1 MSILK
6 VRINGFDVEGTSG
19 EIRELIGMAPAA
31 TVEGDVKKAQT
42 FELQS
47 RMAGMSMQ
55 DTISML
61 VNLLG
66 ADNKLQGSMPVN
78 NTVVPEVIPS
88 PQVATEPTPVVMPNG
103 DVLNLKGVRLA
114 SRDNIAPGDGT
125 GPKGT
130 QGSTGVSSKGTV
142 LAGMDPVEL
151 VQLAERNKME
161 YTAPDRSRGV
171 RRR

>member
-1 MSILK
+1 MK

-31 TVEGDVKKAQT
+31 AVEGDVKKAQT

-78 NTVVPEVIPS
+78 NTVVPEVIPN
-88 PQVATEPTPVVMPNG
+88 PPVATEPTPVVMPNG
-103 DVLNLKGVRLA
+103 DVLNSNYYAFHYQQRKLILHPTAHLPLA
-114 SRDNIAPGDGT
+114 VPIADY
-125 GPKGT
+125 
-130 QGSTGVSSKGTV
+130 QLSS
-142 LAGMDPVEL
+142 
-151 VQLAERNKME
+151 
-161 YTAPDRSRGV
+161 YT
-171 RRR
+171 